1 MRYTLHAATT
11 LITSFIS
18 FSLITASV
26 TSIQSSETK
35 QSTNTTGAAFNNLGN
50 SCKGAIS
57 AVQSVW
63 SAPSTDGTPPG
74 KNPIQQFVLS
84 SKDTIQ
90 SAEVRE
96 SVTLLGEDI
105 VLVAKESA
113 NLVKVVSS
121 KIRSTVQYSSKW
133 QVAVTDLYDS
143 LTLLTSFVKLI
154 AVQVIEGTKKNA
166 SKQLPNK
173 TMESKSIQTT
183 DASKK

>member
-1 MRYTLHAATT
+1 M
-11 LITSFIS
+11 LILIYSNHLS
-18 FSLITASV
+18 SHSLITASV

-35 QSTNTTGAAFNNLGN
+35 QSTNTTGVAFNNLGN
-50 SCKGAIS
+50 SCKGAFS
-57 AVQSVW
+57 AVQTVW
-63 SAPSTDGTPPG
+63 STPSADGTPSG

-90 SAEVRE
+90 SVEVRE

-105 VLVAKESA
+105 VLVTKESV

-121 KIRSTVQYSSKW
+121 KIKSTVQYSSKW

-143 LTLLTSFVKLI
+143 LTLLASFVKLI

-166 SKQLPNK
+166 TKQLPNK
-173 TMESKSIQTT
+173 TMESKPIRPTGP
-183 DASKK
+183 SK